1 MTKYKR
7 FENESDDE
15 LIYRICKDK
24 DKIGTWNEVKDILN
38 MLLGN
43 TFNESTYRKRF
54 QTFEKMFDANQ
65 KIFADNEDTLKEIK
79 DQIRELKKERYKIQA
94 EKLELNQWNREE
106 ARDELITEKIVNAI
120 SNLTPL
126 KIPDYIGSQSKKSGL
141 LAFTDCHFGIEFCIK
156 DMFGNVI
163 NEYSPEI
170 FERRMWDMLN
180 KLIPIIA
187 NEELSEIHVWEL
199 GDSIAGLLRLNSQ
212 LMNLRYGVID
222 SAIKYAEFLS
232 LWLTELSYYVKIKF
246 QMVKDSNHNQ
256 LRLLGQPKNSFP
268 DENMSKVILTFIK
281 ERLKDK
287 GKIELLLKIKDIIP
301 KLKAIE
307 EGEVSLD
314 SEYNF
319 EYSSWSDDED
329 EEYYFLDP
337 EDLLYDVQEAIS
349 LVHKCIDMEMYK
361 EGLKLVNTLYI
372 LDIRVT
378 GDYEES
384 INDTLELSDLYYH
397 KLLFGNYVELQKEA
411 LYLTYMST
419 NIEDRAQELF
429 SIFESFNSTSIS
441 LASILQMGNNQL
453 PDFNLF
459 G

>member
-7 FENESDDE
+7 FEGETEKQFIWRLHSLVNTKELTWKQIGDIVNEQFRDSEEDYRDESAYRKPCQSAEAYYDEVFSKMIGTEYSDD
-15 LIYRICKDK
+15 IAKQR
-24 DKIGTWNEVKDILN
+24 
-38 MLLGN
+38 
-43 TFNESTYRKRF
+43 
-54 QTFEKMFDANQ
+54 
-65 KIFADNEDTLKEIK
+65 
-79 DQIRELKKERYKIQA
+79 RELAKERVKLQA
-94 EKLELNQWNREE
+94 EKLEYNRWVREE

-120 SNLTPL
+120 SNLSPL
-126 KIPDYIGSQSKKSGL
+126 KIPDYIGLQSKKSGL
-141 LAFTDCHFGIEFCIK
+141 LAFTDCHFGVEFCIK

-281 ERLKDK
+281 ERLKDNDN
-287 GKIELLLKIKDIIP
+287 IEIIENDTGFCVADIEGFTI
-301 KLKAIE
+301 LGCH
-307 EGEVSLD
+307 GEVKDLTNCTNSFSRAYGTNIDYVLAGHVHHQTSKETGKH
-314 SEYNF
+314 SEVLTVR
-319 EYSSWSDDED
+319 SMVGTDD
-329 EEYYFLDP
+329 Y
-337 EDLLYDVQEAIS
+337 AIS
-349 LVHKCIDMEMYK
+349 LNKTSDVGASFFLFDK
-361 EGLKLVNTLYI
+361 EFGKVANFDLKV
-372 LDIRVT
+372 R
-378 GDYEES
+378 
-384 INDTLELSDLYYH
+384 
-397 KLLFGNYVELQKEA
+397 
-411 LYLTYMST
+411 
-419 NIEDRAQELF
+419 
-429 SIFESFNSTSIS
+429 
-441 LASILQMGNNQL
+441 
-453 PDFNLF
+453 
-459 G
+459 